1 MTIDDHIIF
10 FFFIIFFLD
19 IFFIDIFFFIGF
31 FAIVS
36 LAIGASAAGA
46 VTVGSGAGAVWATA
60 TPKLRTDAAQASAMV
75 FRTEFMMNSLKLSA
89 AQKSGK

>member
-1 MTIDDHIIF
+1 LD
-10 FFFIIFFLD
+10 IFFLD

-46 VTVGSGAGAVWATA
+46 GDVTAGSGAGAVWATA

-75 FRTEFMMNSLKLSA
+75 FRTEFMMDSLKLSA
-89 AQKSGK
+89 AQSQENDATA

>member
-1 MTIDDHIIF
+1 MA

-19 IFFIDIFFFIGF
+19 IFFMDVFLDIFFIGF
-31 FAIVS
+31 IGIVS
-36 LAIGASAAGA
+36 AAAGASAAGA

-75 FRTEFMMNSLKLSA
+75 FRTEFMMDSLKLSA